1 MAKWWASS
9 NRQNTI
15 NHRLFRRLGPL
26 PSLLSF
32 GPQHHVKWLRNR
44 ATVPGTSD
52 GYATFVPVMQLL
64 FDKSNMHG
72 ATAPQLI
79 IDTHKTP
86 EYLDVSILE
95 YVILSHCRHDESMEL
110 SSAVVSAVQLTFC

>member
-1 MAKWWASS
+1 
-9 NRQNTI
+9 
-15 NHRLFRRLGPL
+15 
-26 PSLLSF
+26 
-32 GPQHHVKWLRNR
+32 
-44 ATVPGTSD
+44 
-52 GYATFVPVMQLL
+52 MQLL

-72 ATAPQLI
+72 TPAPQLI